1 MINYRSRD
9 VLNDRYRP
17 VGVLVLIAGGV
28 FGWISIAS
36 SEDTVERWY
45 TTQQVSQGQSVFTSH
60 CAACHGE
67 RAEGTTEWRKT
78 DANGNYPPPPL
89 NGTAHAWH
97 HPRSVLEQTIA
108 QGGIA
113 VGGVM
118 PGFAETLSREEMQT
132 TIAYFQS
139 FWPDEIYTRWQEI
152 DSR

>member
-1 MINYRSRD
+1 
-9 VLNDRYRP
+9 VLNDRYRR
-17 VGVLVLIAGGV
+17 VSVLVLIASGV

-45 TTQQVSQGQSVFTSH
+45 TAQQVAQGQMVFVSH
-60 CAACHGE
+60 CAACHGQQ
-67 RAEGTTEWRKT
+67 AEGTTEWRKV
-78 DANGNYPPPPL
+78 DASGNYPPPPL

-97 HPRSVLEQTIA
+97 HPRSVLEQTIT
-108 QGGIA
+108 QGGVS

-139 FWPDEIYTRWQEI
+139 FWPDEIYSRWQEI